1 MSDGT
6 GNLNGRW
13 ADKRSQGGSATSKAS
28 IRNFIDCEF
37 NVNPGGT
44 SMQLLAAIK
53 QHVSSTRDDV
63 GQECTPQTYPH
74 CIIFTYMVTDK
85 LHRNEA
91 NLQNDQR
98 LYDFAARLR
107 PGYWVFVG
115 PGSESIWEYDK
126 WLTEDPKEHCDRKA
140 LQILQIY
147 KACGHLDDPGTTIF
161 EQGTL
166 RSTLSKANIH
176 VNKSEQSVS
185 MICKL
190 VESVNRLCMLL
201 ATTKYMDDL
210 PKDTLGKAKEATRRR
225 FDAS

>member
-1 MSDGT
+1 MSIPGAPRCNCWQRSNNTFRRFVTTLVSSERHKRIPTASSSRAGLRTSSTGT
-6 GNLNGRW
+6 R
-13 ADKRSQGGSATSKAS
+13 QTSRTPRDS
-28 IRNFIDCEF
+28 T
-37 NVNPGGT
+37 T
-44 SMQLLAAIK
+44 S
-53 QHVSSTRDDV
+53 QHVS
-63 GQECTPQTYPH
+63 GQGT
-74 CIIFTYMVTDK
+74 
-85 LHRNEA
+85 
-91 NLQNDQR
+91 
-98 LYDFAARLR
+98 
-107 PGYWVFVG
+107 
-115 PGSESIWEYDK
+115 GSSSVQVWEYDK
-126 WLTEDPKEHCDRKA
+126 WLTEDPKGHCDRKA

-225 FDAS
+225 STLCGRPVKN